1 MGKRV
6 SHITLAA
13 VLIALLAILQLF
25 NNLFG
30 QVFTNFAPFVYPLV
44 FVVYSSRNTRGWS
57 IAMYVAAIL
66 TIFMLSPLP
75 QLLFVAM
82 YGLVGVFFGQMVQ
95 EGKCNLQLIIGS
107 TFLLLIINI
116 VTIFIF
122 GSFFGMDLQAE
133 LVSLIN
139 VLPFLSMESAL
150 ITYYVVILAGS
161 YLEAVVIYMIAL
173 ILFAYLRMKPIL
185 RVKWWQ
191 YPQSSKEKLW
201 VFISLIVLI
210 VVYILLRKI
219 EVLLIT
225 ISLFIYLLYLITA
238 AMAYQLYSTR
248 Q

>member
-1 MGKRV
+1 MGKKV

-44 FVVYSSRNTRGWS
+44 FVVYSASNTRGWS

-201 VFISLIVLI
+201 VFISLIVL
-210 VVYILLRKI
+210 VILFVLFKKI
-219 EVLLIT
+219 EALLSAIA
-225 ISLFIYLLYLITA
+225 LFIYLLYLIIA